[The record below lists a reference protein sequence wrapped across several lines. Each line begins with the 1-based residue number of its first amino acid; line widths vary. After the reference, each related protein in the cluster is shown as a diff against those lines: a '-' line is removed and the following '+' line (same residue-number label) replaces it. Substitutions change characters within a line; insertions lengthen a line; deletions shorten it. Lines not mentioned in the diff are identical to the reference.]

1 METVINLVS
10 TFVINAIWQVCV
22 LLLIGNICAR
32 LMRRAAARHRHLF
45 WVAVLILS
53 IGLPIW
59 NLCNLGNNS
68 KFTLP
73 LFFKNYQPSVS
84 NVDGTD
90 RQKTAENEFSVQ
102 SRDGFDGFNVSV
114 IFSAITIFY
123 FAFLIYR
130 LTNLLRTWQ
139 RTAQLRRSAKNEK
152 LPPLINAVAER
163 CCAVLQIS
171 SVPILF
177 SSETTAPLT
186 LGARKPLIILPES
199 FLNITSEETL
209 TAVLGHELAHIRR
222 RDYGLNLVYEFL
234 SLFVSFHPAVTIMKR
249 KINQTRE
256 MACDE
261 LVSGHLLKPLDYAR
275 SLVQIAGF
283 ISPAS
288 QNAYTLGVFNADIL
302 EKRIM
307 KLIETSRGANKR
319 VGKIRFLFVVTLLGV
334 TAMVTSVFSF
344 AFPNRRTQESEKVT
358 TRDET
363 RLADKNSQ
371 TKESKSEQQDKRV
384 IKRKRANGQSAAT
397 AKEDGVNPIR
407 LLSKPHPTYTD
418 EARKNGVTGS
428 VKLRVTFLDSGIIGD
443 VIPVNM
449 LPDGLTESAVEAAK
463 GIKFQP
469 ATKNGTPLTVTKL
482 VEYSFTTF

>member
-1 METVINLVS
+1 METLINLIS

-22 LLLIGNICAR
+22 LLLIGGICSR
-32 LMRRAAARHRHLF
+32 LMRQAAARHRHLL
-45 WVAVLILS
+45 WIAVLILS
-53 IGLPIW
+53 VGLPI
-59 NLCNLGNNS
+59 LSLYNLGDKNS
-68 KFTLP
+68 RFVLQLP
-73 LFFKNYQPSVS
+73 FKNDQTIIS
-84 NVDGTD
+84 GTD
-90 RQKTAENEFSVQ
+90 KLQTEENEFFIQ
-102 SRDGFDGFNVSV
+102 SRNGFDGFVGSV
-114 IFSAITIFY
+114 IFSAIIIFY
-123 FAFLIYR
+123 FAFLFYR

-139 RTAQLRRSAKNEK
+139 RTAQLHRSAKNEK

-163 CCAVLQIS
+163 CCAILQIS

-177 SSETTAPLT
+177 SSETNAPLT

-209 TAVLGHELAHIRR
+209 TAVLGHELTHIRR

-234 SLFVSFHPAVTIMKR
+234 SLLVSFHPAVTIMKR

-261 LVSGHLLKPLDYAR
+261 LVAECLLKPLDYAR

-288 QNAYTLGVFNADIL
+288 QNAYTLGIFNADIL
-302 EKRIM
+302 KKRIM

-319 VGKIRFLFVVTLLGV
+319 AGKIRFLSVMTLLGV

-344 AFPNRRTQESEKVT
+344 ALPNKRTQESEKVT
-358 TRDET
+358 IQDET

-371 TKESKSEQQDKRV
+371 TTELKVEQQDKRV
-384 IKRKRANGQSAAT
+384 TKRKRINGQST
-397 AKEDGVNPIR
+397 TIAKEDGVSPVRI
-407 LLSKPHPTYTD
+407 LSKPRPTYTV

-428 VKLRVTFLDSGIIGD
+428 IKLRVSFLASGTIGD
-443 VIPVNM
+443 VISVNT
-449 LPDGLTESAVEAAK
+449 LPDGLTESAIEAAK

>member
-22 LLLIGNICAR
+22 LLLIGGICSR
-32 LMRRAAARHRHLF
+32 LMRQAAVRRRHLL
-45 WVAVLILS
+45 WVTVLILS
-53 IGLPIW
+53 VGLPI
-59 NLCNLGNNS
+59 LSLYNLGIKNS
-68 KFTLP
+68 RFVLTLP
-73 LFFKNYQPSVS
+73 LKNDQTIIS
-84 NVDGTD
+84 GTD
-90 RQKTAENEFSVQ
+90 EQQTEENEFSIQ
-102 SRDGFDGFNVSV
+102 SRDKLVGFAVSV

-123 FAFLIYR
+123 FAFLFYR

-163 CCAVLQIS
+163 CCTVLQIS

-177 SSETTAPLT
+177 SSETNAPLT

-234 SLFVSFHPAVTIMKR
+234 SLLVSFHPAVTIMKR

-261 LVSGHLLKPLDYAR
+261 LVAECLLKPLDYAR

-319 VGKIRFLFVVTLLGV
+319 VGKIRFLSVITLLGV
-334 TAMVTSVFSF
+334 TAIVTSVFSF
-344 AFPNRRTQESEKVT
+344 ASPSKRTQESKKVT
-358 TRDET
+358 IQDET

-371 TKESKSEQQDKRV
+371 TTELKVEQQDKRV
-384 IKRKRANGQSAAT
+384 TKRKRINGQST
-397 AKEDGVNPIR
+397 TIAKEDGVNPVRI
-407 LLSKPHPTYTD
+407 LSKPRPTYTV

-428 VKLRVTFLDSGIIGD
+428 IKLRVSFLASGTIGD
-443 VIPVNM
+443 VISVNT
-449 LPDGLTESAVEAAK
+449 LPDGLTESAIEAAK

>member
-1 METVINLVS
+1 
-10 TFVINAIWQVCV
+10 
-22 LLLIGNICAR
+22 
-32 LMRRAAARHRHLF
+32 
-45 WVAVLILS
+45 
-53 IGLPIW
+53 
-59 NLCNLGNNS
+59 
-68 KFTLP
+68 
-73 LFFKNYQPSVS
+73 
-84 NVDGTD
+84 
-90 RQKTAENEFSVQ
+90 
-102 SRDGFDGFNVSV
+102 
-114 IFSAITIFY
+114 
-123 FAFLIYR
+123 
-130 LTNLLRTWQ
+130 
-139 RTAQLRRSAKNEK
+139 
-152 LPPLINAVAER
+152 
-163 CCAVLQIS
+163 
-171 SVPILF
+171 
-177 SSETTAPLT
+177 
-186 LGARKPLIILPES
+186 LIILPES

-384 IKRKRANGQSAAT
+384 I
-397 AKEDGVNPIR
+397 
-407 LLSKPHPTYTD
+407 LSKPHPTYTD